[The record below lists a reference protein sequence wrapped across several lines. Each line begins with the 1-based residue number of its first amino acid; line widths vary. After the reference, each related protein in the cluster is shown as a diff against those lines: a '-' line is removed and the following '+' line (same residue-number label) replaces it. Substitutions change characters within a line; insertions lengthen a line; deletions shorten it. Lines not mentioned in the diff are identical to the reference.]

1 MNFTIQN
8 YKDTRSGFGDGL
20 LELGKDNEKVV
31 ALCADLTGS
40 LKMDAFAKTFP
51 ERFFQIGIAE
61 ANMMGIAAGMTIG
74 GLIPFTGTFANFSTG
89 RVYDQIRQSIAYSGK
104 NVKICASHA
113 GLTLGEDG
121 ATHQI
126 LEDIGLMRMLPGMTV
141 VVPCDYNQTKA
152 AVKAVAAYEGPVYLR
167 FGRPKV
173 PNFTSPDQPFEIGK
187 ALVYQEGSDLTLI
200 ATGHLVY
207 EALQAADQLIE
218 KGIKAEVINM
228 TTIKPLD
235 KETILASVGKTKCAV
250 TAEEHQLFGGLGEA
264 IAGLLAQNTPYP
276 MEMVAVKDQFGQS
289 GTPEQLMKH
298 YQLDAAAIVNAAEKA
313 LSRK

>member
-1 MNFTIQN
+1 
-8 YKDTRSGFGDGL
+8 
-20 LELGKDNEKVV
+20 
-31 ALCADLTGS
+31 
-40 LKMDAFAKTFP
+40 
-51 ERFFQIGIAE
+51 
-61 ANMMGIAAGMTIG
+61 
-74 GLIPFTGTFANFSTG
+74 
-89 RVYDQIRQSIAYSGK
+89 
-104 NVKICASHA
+104 
-113 GLTLGEDG
+113 
-121 ATHQI
+121 
-126 LEDIGLMRMLPGMTV
+126 LEDIGLMRMLPGMAV

-235 KETILASVGKTKCAV
+235 KETILASVGKTKCVV

-264 IAGLLAQNTPYP
+264 IAGLLAQNIPYP
-276 MEMVAVKDQFGQS
+276 IEMVAVKDQFGQS